1 VQLRSFIAATI
12 TLLGVSGI
20 AAAQTSSKPVRYV
33 VAPQG
38 NEARYLVRE
47 QLMGVDFP
55 NDAVGKTSRVEGRI
69 TIAPNGTI
77 VRDESRFTID
87 LASLTSDRDRRDN
100 YLRGR
105 TLQTSQYPSAVFV
118 PTAIRSL
125 KLPLPKSGDLKFE
138 LVGDLTIRG
147 VTRSVTWTVTGKSAS
162 GSLTGE
168 ARTGFK
174 FADFELEKPRVRSV
188 LSVEDDIRL
197 EYTFLLVPGE

>member
-1 VQLRSFIAATI
+1 MQLRSFVAAAI

-20 AAAQTSSKPVRYV
+20 ATAQTSSKPIRFV

-38 NEARYLVRE
+38 NEARYVVQE
-47 QLMGVDFP
+47 QLMGVDLP

-69 TIAPNGTI
+69 TIASNGAI

-105 TLQTSQYPSAVFV
+105 TLQTAQYPSAVFV
-118 PTAIRSL
+118 PTAVKNL
-125 KLPLPKSGDLKFE
+125 KLPLPRSGKVKFE

-147 VTRSVTWTVTGKSAS
+147 VTRPVTWTVTGKSANA
-162 GSLTGE
+162 SLAGE
-168 ARTGFK
+168 AKTSFK

-197 EYTFLLVPGE
+197 EYTFLLVPE